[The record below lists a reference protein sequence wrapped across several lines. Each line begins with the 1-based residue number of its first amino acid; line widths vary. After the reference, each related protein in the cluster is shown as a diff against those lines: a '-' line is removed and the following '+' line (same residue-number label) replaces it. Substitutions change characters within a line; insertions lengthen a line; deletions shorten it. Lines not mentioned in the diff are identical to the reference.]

1 MTFIDVGDNRLY
13 VQVEG
18 AGDPVVLLHGWPTHG
33 QLWRAQVPVLA
44 ETRRVIVPDL
54 PGYGKSPVPTPVRF
68 SFDYYSDAVEG
79 LINELGLDRCAL
91 VGHDVGGPVAMLV
104 ATRRPDLTTKLVLLN
119 TTPYP
124 EVSRLLR
131 LMARAGRLSALRSF
145 LTSRRG
151 FGLLFRA
158 GLVQAD
164 RKAAADRYYD
174 PVAEDPARR
183 QALGKMLIDLDFADL
198 EGLVGRLTDA
208 HIPTAI
214 IWAEKD
220 PTSPPSVAR
229 QLHTELPDSTLEM
242 IEDCGHFLTEDRP
255 KEVTRALVAALN
267 E

>member
-1 MTFIDVGDNRLY
+1 MTFLDVGGNSLY
-13 VQVEG
+13 LQVDG

-54 PGYGKSPVPTPVRF
+54 PGYGKSPVPTPARF
-68 SFDYYSDAVEG
+68 SFNYYADAVEG
-79 LINELGLDRCAL
+79 LIDELGLSGCAL

-104 ATRRPDLTTKLVLLN
+104 AARRPDLTPKLVLLN

-131 LMARAGRLSALRSF
+131 LLVRAGRLSALRSF

-158 GLVQAD
+158 GLVHAD
-164 RKAAADRYYD
+164 RKTAADRYYD
-174 PVAEDPARR
+174 PVAKDPARR
-183 QALGKMLIDLDFADL
+183 QALGKMLIDLDFGDL
-198 EGLVGRLTDA
+198 EGLVARVADA
-208 HIPTAI
+208 HTPTAI

-220 PTSPPSVAR
+220 PTASPSVAR
-229 QLHTELPDSTLEM
+229 RLHAQLPGSTLEM

-255 KEVTRALVAALN
+255 VEVTRALVRALN